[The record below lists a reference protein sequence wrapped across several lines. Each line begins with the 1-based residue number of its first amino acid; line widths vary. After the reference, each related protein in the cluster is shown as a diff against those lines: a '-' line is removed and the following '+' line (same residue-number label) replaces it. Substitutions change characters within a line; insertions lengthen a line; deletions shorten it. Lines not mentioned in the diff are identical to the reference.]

1 MRTACAGTSPYSARI
16 LCDTRR
22 PSAAGGARLK
32 AEDIELRAGAWHARL
47 ELACERRAGRSV
59 LSGRRHEGLLVVQK
73 PLYPEGVDEIV
84 RFAEEQGLL
93 AASR

>member
-1 MRTACAGTSPYSARI
+1 M
-16 LCDTRR
+16 
-22 PSAAGGARLK
+22 GARLYRK
-32 AEDIELRAGAWHARL
+32 TAASDDIVFPVI
-47 ELACERRAGRSV
+47 SV
-59 LSGRRHEGLLVVQK
+59 LSGRRHEGLLGVQK